1 MFQAQRSRGGVISK
15 AVAVATAQA
24 LIKRHP
30 ELNLNHINI
39 EESLWSKS
47 LFKRMGFR
55 RRLATT
61 GKVSIS
67 EELKKEI
74 EESYLYF
81 IVKKIEENQIPH
93 SLVINLDQ
101 TPSKFVPGCNKTL
114 AEKGSKTVS
123 IAGSTDKRT
132 ITATFVI
139 TLSGNFLPIQ
149 LIYGGKTSK
158 SIPAVA
164 FPPEFVLSANEKHYS
179 NEKEYLNM
187 LEKIIISFVEKER
200 RSLDLDS
207 CHPALLIMDIFKGQM
222 TELVQE
228 VLKENNIFLVQ
239 VPANL
244 TYLFRPLDVQ
254 GGPNGY
260 VKRMM
265 KNKFTL
271 WYADQITRTLD
282 EGKDLN
288 NIEVSLKLSVVKPL
302 HAKWIIEMYDHMTS
316 TAAKAV
322 CLKGWEVT
330 GILGAVKKGLKELAH
345 IDPFNDIDPLA
356 SVSFENEDPL
366 GNALQRDMY
375 IHETTRIVILITRMT
390 MEIYLLF

>member
-1 MFQAQRSRGGVISK
+1 M
-15 AVAVATAQA
+15 
-24 LIKRHP
+24 
-30 ELNLNHINI
+30 
-39 EESLWSKS
+39 
-47 LFKRMGFR
+47 
-55 RRLATT
+55 
-61 GKVSIS
+61 
-67 EELKKEI
+67 
-74 EESYLYF
+74 
-81 IVKKIEENQIPH
+81 
-93 SLVINLDQ
+93 
-101 TPSKFVPGCNKTL
+101 
-114 AEKGSKTVS
+114 
-123 IAGSTDKRT
+123 
-132 ITATFVI
+132 ITATFAI

-164 FPPEFVLSANEKHYS
+164 FPPEFLLSANEKHYS
-179 NEKEYLNM
+179 NEKESLKM
-187 LEKIIISFVEKER
+187 LKKIIIPFVEKER

-207 CHPALLIMDIFKGQM
+207 CHPALLIMDVFKGQM
-222 TELVQE
+222 TELVME
-228 VLKENNIFLVQ
+228 VLKENNIFLEK

-244 TYLFRPLDVQ
+244 TYLFQPLDVQ

-271 WYADQITRTLD
+271 WYADQISRALD
-282 EGKDLN
+282 KGRDLN

-316 TAAKAV
+316 AAGKAV
-322 CLKGWEVT
+322 CLKAWEVT

-366 GNALQRDMY
+366 ENPLERDMY
-375 IHETTRIVILITRMT
+375 IHEDDPVDSESDYEDDDGNIFGILEDDMAD
-390 MEIYLLF
+390 L